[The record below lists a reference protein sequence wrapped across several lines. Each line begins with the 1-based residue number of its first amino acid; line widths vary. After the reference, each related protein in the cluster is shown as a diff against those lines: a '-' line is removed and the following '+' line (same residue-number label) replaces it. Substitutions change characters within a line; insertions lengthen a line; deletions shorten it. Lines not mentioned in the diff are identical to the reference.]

1 MCALGAL
8 ACGKVSLG
16 QPGADAAPSDAAPSD
31 AARLDAARP
40 DAGPPVMPGPCDP
53 AGARALGCACS
64 ADTQCASGHC
74 VAERCCEDACDDGCA
89 SCNAEGLCESH
100 PGRLRVSASPDRA
113 NAVPLAGQS
122 IAGPFYAFVETC
134 ELMDEVRFFY
144 DQSGP
149 LHTDTSSPYDFGGG
163 SVGVAGYHGNIEFPK
178 GMHALA
184 VELVLGTDVVATL
197 QESFVM
203 EPSVFDETLLYS
215 LKPLRS
221 DPRPLAEATL
231 SGEVYVFLAP
241 GPMPTERIAIQFF
254 LDGAEVR
261 TEGNPPYDLAGGDAT
276 ALPFDT
282 TTLAN
287 GSHEIDTVYVV
298 DGAARRATARFDVA
312 N

>member
-8 ACGKVSLG
+8 ACGRVSLG
-16 QPGADAAPSDAAPSD
+16 QVGSDAGPSDAGPSD

-40 DAGPPVMPGPCDP
+40 DAGSPVMPGPCDP
-53 AGARALGCACS
+53 AGALVLGCACS

-89 SCNAEGLCESH
+89 SCNAEGLCEPH

-113 NAVPLAGQS
+113 NAVSLAGQS

-144 DQSGP
+144 DLSEVVR
-149 LHTDTSSPYDFGGG
+149 TDTSPPYDLGGG
-163 SVGVAGYHGNIEFPK
+163 SVNAAGYHSNIEFPK
-178 GMHALA
+178 GMHALE
-184 VELVLGTDVVATL
+184 VELVRDTDVVATL

-203 EPSVFDETLLYS
+203 EPSAFDETLLYS
-215 LKPLRS
+215 LEPLRS
-221 DPRPLAEATL
+221 DPRPLADATI

-241 GPMPTERIAIQFF
+241 GPMPTDRITVEFF
-254 LDGAEVR
+254 LDGSAVR
-261 TEGNPPYDLAGGDAT
+261 TESNPPFDLGGGNAI
-276 ALPFDT
+276 ASPFDST
-282 TTLAN
+282 SLAN
-287 GSHEIDTVYVV
+287 GSHVIETVYVV
-298 DGAARRATARFDVA
+298 DGVERRATARFDVA